1 MRWQRSFGITASVIF
16 GTLLLAA
23 VVLWTLSV
31 SSHDDWQYSVLYT
44 DLPEVSG
51 LQSLGSSIYV
61 TFETRIATVPLVL
74 GPLNSW

>member
-51 LQSLGSSIYV
+51 L
-61 TFETRIATVPLVL
+61 
-74 GPLNSW
+74 